1 MQSSAELSVGNTPLV
16 ALDRM
21 FPPDEVPV
29 FAKLEMLNVGGSVKD
44 RTAHYMVSQAL
55 AAGRITSE
63 SHLVE
68 SSSGN
73 LAIAL
78 AMIAKREG
86 IPFTAVV
93 DPNLAPANRCLIEAF
108 GGQIDL
114 VTEKDEGGGYLHT
127 RIRRVDELVRTI
139 PGAVWLNQYA
149 NPDNW
154 RAHYNGI
161 GEEIVREMPVEP
173 THVVA
178 AVSTCG
184 TLMGLAR
191 RLRERWPNIEVV
203 AVDLEGSVIFGGAG
217 GNRQIPGIGASR
229 VPEQLALPEVD
240 AVIYATDWE
249 STLACRRL
257 AESQGIL
264 AGGSSG
270 TVMAAIAKLI
280 PNLRKGSCIVTLLPD
295 RGERYLDTVYD
306 PDWPAQERRLTRPF
320 AASFR
325 RLGERPSIVRQS
337 RSTSAAA
344 SSWMPT
350 AHVLPV
356 PMLSEG
362 AAI

>member
-1 MQSSAELSVGNTPLV
+1 MQFSAQISVGNTPLV
-16 ALDRM
+16 ALDQM
-21 FPPDEVPV
+21 FPPHAVQV

-108 GGQIDL
+108 GGRIDL
-114 VTEKDEGGGYLHT
+114 VTEKDEAGGYLNT
-127 RIRRVDELVRTI
+127 RVRRVHELVRTI

-154 RAHYNGI
+154 RAHYHGI
-161 GEEIVREMPVEP
+161 AEEIVREIPIEP

-191 RLRERWPNIEVV
+191 RLRERWPKIEVV
-203 AVDLEGSVIFGGAG
+203 AVDLEGSVIFGGQG

-249 STLACRRL
+249 STLACRQL
-257 AESQGIL
+257 AERQGIL

-270 TVMAAIAKLI
+270 TVMAAITKLI
-280 PNLRKGSCIVTLLPD
+280 PNLAEGSCIVTLLPD

-306 PDWPAQERRLTRPF
+306 LEWPPQERRLTRPF
-320 AASFR
+320 EASFR
-325 RLGERPSIVRQS
+325 RLAERPTAAWISP
-337 RSTSAAA
+337 RSSAAA
-344 SSWMPT
+344 SSWMPQPRI
-350 AHVLPV
+350 LPERV
-356 PMLSEG
+356 AL
-362 AAI
+362 

>member
-1 MQSSAELSVGNTPLV
+1 MIALPKLSVGNTPLV
-16 ALDRM
+16 NLDRI
-21 FPPDEVPV
+21 FPSEQVQV

-44 RTAHYMVSQAL
+44 RTAFYMVSQAIES
-55 AAGRITSE
+55 GRITAD

-78 AMIAKREG
+78 AMIAKRVG

-108 GGQIDL
+108 GGHIDL
-114 VTEKDEGGGYLHT
+114 VSEKDEAGGYLHT
-127 RIRRVDELVRTI
+127 RVRRVDELVRTI

-154 RAHYNGI
+154 RAHYHGI
-161 GEEIVREMPVEP
+161 GEEIVRDMPVEP

-191 RLRERWPNIEVV
+191 RLREAWPNIEVV
-203 AVDLEGSVIFGGAG
+203 AVDLEGSVIFGEPG

-229 VPEQLALPEVD
+229 VPEQLVLPEVD
-240 AVIYATDWE
+240 AVVYATDWE

-257 AESQGIL
+257 AENQGIL

-270 TVMAAIAKLI
+270 TVMAAITKLI
-280 PNLRKGSCIVTLLPD
+280 PNLPQGSCIVTLLAD

-306 PDWPAQERRLTRPF
+306 PNWPALDRRLTRPF
-320 AASFR
+320 EASFR
-325 RLGERPSIVRQS
+325 RLSAPPAKLWGWSRPAD
-337 RSTSAAA
+337 AAA
-344 SSWMPT
+344 NSP
-350 AHVLPV
+350 ALQAGGIA
-356 PMLSEG
+356 L
-362 AAI
+362 

>member
-1 MQSSAELSVGNTPLV
+1 MIASPELCVGNTPLV
-16 ALDRM
+16 ALDRI
-21 FPPDEVPV
+21 FPPEHVQV
-29 FAKLEMLNVGGSVKD
+29 FAKLEMLNIGGSVKD
-44 RTAHYMVSQAL
+44 RTAQYMVSQAIE
-55 AAGRITSE
+55 AGRITSD

-78 AMIAKREG
+78 AMIAKRVG
-86 IPFTAVV
+86 VAFTAVV

-108 GGQIDL
+108 GGHIDL
-114 VTEKDEGGGYLHT
+114 VTEQDDAGGYLHT
-127 RIRRVDELVRTI
+127 RVRRVDELVRTI

-154 RAHYNGI
+154 RAHYHGI
-161 GEEIVREMPVEP
+161 GEEIVRDMPFEP

-191 RLRERWPNIEVV
+191 RLREAWPSIEVV

-217 GNRQIPGIGASR
+217 GDRQIPGIGASR
-229 VPEQLALPEVD
+229 VPEQLVMPEVD

-257 AESQGIL
+257 AEVQGIL

-280 PNLRKGSCIVTLLPD
+280 PNLPKGSRVVTLLPD

-306 PDWPAQERRLTRPF
+306 LNWPAPDRRLTRPF
-320 AASFR
+320 EASFR
-325 RLGERPSIVRQS
+325 RLGARPAMAWAS
-337 RSTSAAA
+337 RG
-344 SSWMPT
+344 SSLHQPDKMPMPELR
-350 AHVLPV
+350 AG
-356 PMLSEG
+356 G
-362 AAI
+362 AAL

>member
-1 MQSSAELSVGNTPLV
+1 VLGCADKDTTAISRGAKRRTEHAQIICLGGTRSKNNLV
-16 ALDRM
+16 AVCANRLGDHA
-21 FPPDEVPV
+21 D
-29 FAKLEMLNVGGSVKD
+29 
-44 RTAHYMVSQAL
+44 
-55 AAGRITSE
+55 
-63 SHLVE
+63 
-68 SSSGN
+68 
-73 LAIAL
+73 
-78 AMIAKREG
+78 
-86 IPFTAVV
+86 
-93 DPNLAPANRCLIEAF
+93 LAPANRCLIEAF

-114 VTEKDEGGGYLHT
+114 VTDKDEGGGYLHT

-154 RAHYNGI
+154 RAHYHGI

-191 RLRERWPNIEVV
+191 RLRERWPKIEVV
-203 AVDLEGSVIFGGAG
+203 AVDLEGSVIFGGQG

-229 VPEQLALPEVD
+229 VPEQLARPEVD

-270 TVMAAIAKLI
+270 TVMAAITKLI
-280 PNLRKGSCIVTLLPD
+280 PNLGKG
-295 RGERYLDTVYD
+295 
-306 PDWPAQERRLTRPF
+306 
-320 AASFR
+320 
-325 RLGERPSIVRQS
+325 
-337 RSTSAAA
+337 
-344 SSWMPT
+344 
-350 AHVLPV
+350 
-356 PMLSEG
+356 
-362 AAI
+362 

>member
-1 MQSSAELSVGNTPLV
+1 MQSSAELCVGNTPLV
-16 ALDRM
+16 ALDRV
-21 FPPDEVPV
+21 FPPDVVPV

-108 GGQIDL
+108 GGRIDL
-114 VTEKDEGGGYLHT
+114 VTEKDEAGGYLHT
-127 RIRRVDELVRTI
+127 RVRRVDELVRTI

-154 RAHYNGI
+154 RAHYHGI
-161 GEEIVREMPVEP
+161 GEEIVQEMPVEP

-191 RLRERWPNIEVV
+191 RLRERWPKIEVV
-203 AVDLEGSVIFGGAG
+203 AVDLEGSVIFGGQG

-229 VPEQLALPEVD
+229 VPEQLSLPEVD

-249 STLACRRL
+249 STLACRHL
-257 AESQGIL
+257 ADSQGIL

-270 TVMAAIAKLI
+270 TVMAAITKLI
-280 PNLRKGSCIVTLLPD
+280 PNLGKGSCIVTLLPD

-306 PDWPAQERRLTRPF
+306 PEWPSQERRLTKPF
-320 AASFR
+320 EVSFL
-325 RLGERPSIVRQS
+325 RLGERSAVARAPTR
-337 RSTSAAA
+337 RTAAA
-344 SSWMPT
+344 SSWMPRSP
-350 AHVLPV
+350 VLAA
-356 PMLSEG
+356 G
-362 AAI
+362 ATL